1 LAEKQKSR
9 ESGGFVGSSR
19 AIPSLHCACRYRL
32 AIGALVL
39 DENLAP
45 RHFPGLATI
54 AITLALI
61 DRRLARAIEKRL
73 TR

>member
-1 LAEKQKSR
+1 
-9 ESGGFVGSSR
+9 
-19 AIPSLHCACRYRL
+19 
-32 AIGALVL
+32 VL